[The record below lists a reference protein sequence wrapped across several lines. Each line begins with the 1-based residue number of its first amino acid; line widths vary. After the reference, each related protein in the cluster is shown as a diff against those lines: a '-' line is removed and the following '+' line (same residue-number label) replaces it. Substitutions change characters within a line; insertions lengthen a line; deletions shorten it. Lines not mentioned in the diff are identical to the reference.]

1 MTTVQETLPIGAV
14 EVAKAAEILQKYRQG
29 KAALD
34 RRIVDNELWFKM
46 AHWKQYRNR
55 LMDQKEQPASGWLF
69 NSIANKHAD
78 AMDNYPAP
86 TVLPRDADDEAMARQ
101 LSAVLPALL
110 ERCDYEQTYSDAWWY
125 KLKQGTG
132 VKGVFWDSE
141 ANSGLGD
148 IVIRKLD
155 LLMLFWQP
163 GVSDIQQSPHFFS
176 LALEDNDALVARWP
190 QLAGHTGQDMA
201 RTATYLHDDTVDTS
215 EKSMVVDWYYKV
227 YRGGRTLLHYCKF
240 CNGVVLYASENQPEL
255 YHRGYYDHGQYPFV
269 FDTLFVEEDTP
280 AGFGYIDVMKDCQTA
295 IDRMNHVMQQNA
307 ILASKPRYFLAD
319 NTGVNEAELADFSRD
334 IVHFAGRL
342 TDENFRQESTR
353 PLDATC
359 IAYLNDRIAELKEIS
374 GNRDFSQG
382 GTTGGVTAASAIAA
396 LQEAGSKLSRDMLK
410 SSYRAFVR
418 ECRLCIELLRQFC
431 AEPRLFRVAGADGGW
446 QFVRFSAAGLQPRSM
461 GEAFGLPAGTRS
473 PQFDITVAAVKKNTG
488 SQLSQ
493 NENARALYQMGVFDP
508 ANAVQAA
515 AMLELMDFEGVEKV
529 RARVAENAALYRRQL
544 AQQAALQAAGAG
556 V

>member
-1 MTTVQETLPIGAV
+1 MTNEEKLPIGAPQ
-14 EVAKAAEILQKYRQG
+14 VAKAAQILQKYRQG
-29 KAALD
+29 KTALD

-78 AMDNYPAP
+78 AMDHYPAP
-86 TVLPRDADDEAMARQ
+86 TILPRDESDEAAAKQ

-141 ANSGLGD
+141 ANNGLGE
-148 IVIRKLD
+148 IAIRKLD
-155 LLMLFWQP
+155 LLTLFWQP
-163 GVSDIQQSPHFFS
+163 GISDIQQSPHFFL

-190 QLAGHTGQDMA
+190 QLAGHTGRDMA
-201 RTATYLHDDTVDTS
+201 QTATYLHDDTMDTS

-255 YHRGYYDHGQYPFV
+255 YDRGYYDHGLYPFV
-269 FDTLFVEEDTP
+269 FDTLFREEDTP

-295 IDRMNHVMQQNA
+295 IDRMNHVMQENA

-342 TDENFRQESTR
+342 TDESFRQESTR

-359 IAYLNDRIAELKEIS
+359 IAYLNDRIQELKEIS

-396 LQEAGSKLSRDMLK
+396 LQEAGSKLSRDMIK
-410 SSYRAFVR
+410 SSYRAFVQ
-418 ECRLCIELLRQFC
+418 ECRLCIELLRQFYT
-431 AEPRLFRVAGADGGW
+431 EPRLFRIAGESGGW
-446 QFVRFSAAGLQPRSM
+446 QFVRFSGVGLQPRSL
-461 GEAFGLPAGTRS
+461 GTAFGQPMGVHK
-473 PQFDITVAAVKKNTG
+473 PQFDITVEAVKKNTV

-493 NENARALYQMGVFDP
+493 NENARALYQLGVFDP
-508 ANAVQAA
+508 ANAPQAL

-529 RARVAENAALYRRQL
+529 RTRVAENGAAYRRQL
-544 AQQAALQAAGAG
+544 AKQAALAGAAPA